1 VTVSIAAHRIPGR
14 VRRLDEYKTAAR
26 ARSELTAWVGMVVFL
41 ASWAMLFAS
50 LFFAYALV
58 RAHAPAWPPAD
69 QPRLPIALPGVNTGV
84 ILLSSCTLERAL
96 QGVRRGRPA
105 ARPLAMTSALGA
117 AFLALQVLVWVR
129 LYGEGLVPSGGPY
142 ASTFY
147 TLTLFHALHVCV
159 GLGAVAWL
167 AARAAHAAARPL
179 SVRLWT
185 MYWHFVG
192 GVWVCLYATLYLL

>member
-1 VTVSIAAHRIPGR
+1 MSVAAHGIRGG
-14 VRRLDEYKTAAR
+14 VRRLDEYRTATR

-58 RAHAPAWPPAD
+58 RAHAPAWPPLD
-69 QPRLPIALPGVNTGV
+69 QPRLPIALPAVNTGV
-84 ILLSSCTLERAL
+84 ILLSSCTLARAL
-96 QGVRRGRPA
+96 QAVRSGRPA
-105 ARPLAMTSALGA
+105 ARALALTAALGV
-117 AFLALQVLVWVR
+117 AFLALQALVWVR
-129 LYGEGLVPSGGPY
+129 LYREGLVPSGGTY
-142 ASTFY
+142 GSAFY

-167 AARAAHAAARPL
+167 AARAAHGATRPL

-192 GVWVCLYATLYLL
+192 GVWIFMYATLYLL